1 MKKAELLDL
10 IESARKDGLTRMD
23 LSGKNIKELPAE
35 IGNLVKLTALN
46 LKGNQLTEIPAEIG
60 NLQKLSWLDLGG
72 NQLTA
77 LPPAIGDL
85 KKLTTL
91 NCPENKLT
99 TLPPAIG
106 GLTNLHRLDLEEN
119 QLMELPPAIGSL
131 TNLTFLLLKGNQLTM
146 LPSELCNLTNIR
158 KITLL
163 DNPVNVPAEIAE
175 AGMEA
180 ILAHLSDRKDKL
192 GERFIVAFKYEV
204 YGQLFPIEHALVRTL
219 GGQYIIE
226 KTSDRIVVSL
236 ESPEQLQDALD
247 AVIPALAAL
256 EKAAPDEIRS
266 LEVEHRNCAPEKIE
280 GKDVQEYFRKV
291 NYMLDKH
298 LVENNELTF
307 IEKSGV
313 ETAKGAPFVG
323 NMLAVWLERFIKR

>member
-1 MKKAELLDL
+1 MKNAELLDL

-35 IGNLVKLTALN
+35 IGNLANLTALN
-46 LKGNQLTEIPAEIG
+46 LKGNQLATLPPAIG
-60 NLQKLSWLDLGG
+60 NLEKLSWLDLGG
-72 NQLTA
+72 NQLTDI
-77 LPPAIGDL
+77 PPAIGNL

-91 NCPENKLT
+91 NCPENKLA
-99 TLPPAIG
+99 TLPSTIG
-106 GLTNLHRLDLEEN
+106 SLTNLHRLDLEEN
-119 QLMELPPAIGSL
+119 QLIELPPAIGKL
-131 TNLTFLLLKGNQLTM
+131 ANLTTLLLKGNHIST
-146 LPSELCNLTNIR
+146 LPSEMCNLTNIR

-180 ILAHLSDRKDKL
+180 ILTHLSARKDKL
-192 GERFIVAFKYEV
+192 GERFRVAFKYEV
-204 YGQLFPIEHALVRTL
+204 CGQLFPIEHALVRTL

-256 EKAAPDEIRS
+256 EKAAPDEIKS

-280 GKDVQEYFRKV
+280 DKDVQEYFRKV

-313 ETAKGAPFVG
+313 EMAKGLPLAG
-323 NMLAVWLERFIKR
+323 NMLAAWLERFIKR